1 MCAIFFEVLDFDF
14 YQTFLVVLFFLK
26 KFIYLTRVDIQYC
39 VGFRCTTSDS
49 FPLQVFIRYRI
60 ELHALYNRTLQI
72 LYIAECIKYLFS
84 EQLLIYEKVKKI
96 VQRVTLHF
104 TPSFP
109 YYQHCIS
116 VWHIYYY
123 NQQNSIGTLL
133 LAESHGLFQLFQS
146 SPNVLSC
153 FSIPS
158 RIHTTV
164 ALSPQAPLD
173 RDGSSDFLCFLMTL
187 IVLRRPGLVFYTL
200 SFNSGLSD
208 VFFMV
213 RLELWVFRR
222 NTTEVNC
229 LFHYLI

>member
-1 MCAIFFEVLDFDF
+1 MCAICFEVLDFDF
-14 YQTFLVVLFFLK
+14 YQTFLVVLFFFK

-39 VGFRCTTSDS
+39 AGFRCTTSDS

-60 ELHALYNRTLQI
+60 ELHALYNRTSQI
-72 LYIAECIKYLFS
+72 LYIAECIKYLFA

-104 TPSFP
+104 TPSFL

-116 VWHIYYY
+116 VWHIYR
-123 NQQNSIGTLL
+123 
-133 LAESHGLFQLFQS
+133 
-146 SPNVLSC
+146 LS
-153 FSIPS
+153 
-158 RIHTTV
+158 
-164 ALSPQAPLD
+164 LNL
-173 RDGSSDFLCFLMTL
+173 
-187 IVLRRPGLVFYTL
+187 
-200 SFNSGLSD
+200 GLSD